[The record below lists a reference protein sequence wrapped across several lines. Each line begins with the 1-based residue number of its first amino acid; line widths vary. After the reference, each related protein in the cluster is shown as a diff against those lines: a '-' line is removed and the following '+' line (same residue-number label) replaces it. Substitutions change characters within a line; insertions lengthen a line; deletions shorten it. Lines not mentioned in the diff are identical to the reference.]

1 LRTDTWANQGSHG
14 FFATNGQ
21 NFSLFFRD
29 RPPPS
34 ARRRRLHSLAW
45 TEEEEMSG
53 SNSVVYVGRLSSR
66 TRERDLEDAFSKYG
80 RIIRL
85 DMKAGYAFIEYN
97 GMALILILRSRSPE
111 R

>member
-1 LRTDTWANQGSHG
+1 MTA
-14 FFATNGQ
+14 
-21 NFSLFFRD
+21 
-29 RPPPS
+29 
-34 ARRRRLHSLAW
+34 RRLHSLAR

-53 SNSVVYVGRLSSR
+53 SNCVVYVGRLSSR

-97 GMALILILRSRSPE
+97 GMTLILILSTQPMDTE

>member
-1 LRTDTWANQGSHG
+1 
-14 FFATNGQ
+14 
-21 NFSLFFRD
+21 
-29 RPPPS
+29 
-34 ARRRRLHSLAW
+34 
-45 TEEEEMSG
+45 MSG
-53 SNSVVYVGRLSSR
+53 SNCVVYVGRLSSR

-97 GMALILILRSRSPE
+97 GMALILILSTQPMDTE